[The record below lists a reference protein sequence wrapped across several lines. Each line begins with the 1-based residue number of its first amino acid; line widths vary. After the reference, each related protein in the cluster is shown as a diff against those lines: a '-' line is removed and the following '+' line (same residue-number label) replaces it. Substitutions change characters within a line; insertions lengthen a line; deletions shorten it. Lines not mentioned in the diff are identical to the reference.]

1 MSICDIKINNDI
13 TSPCSNPLYT
23 GKKQKGWLIN
33 RDDVASYT
41 LTGNYVTGI
50 TLVTGAQAYFIE
62 CNEKR
67 PYQGTITAMEDGDTQ
82 NTFAHTVLCHMAND
96 GADFRTNVIEKLAG
110 GRFVVILENLW
121 GGENNDSFFPVYG
134 LQRGL
139 DCVAETTENVD
150 NGGWDFTLAET
161 GLPMA
166 GLYYWHTD
174 EETSRNDLDALAG
187 GGGGEDWTPKWFY
200 VEDASGAAN
209 TLTIKKSNNALAN
222 KVFEWSTDKATWTE
236 ITITDTTGVSLAVP
250 ANGRVYLR
258 GNNGVL
264 ASSSSY
270 NLYMVASGLCKV
282 GGDISTLLYIQGSVP
297 IADSYAVY
305 ALFGNMQNKLIDAQD
320 LVIPFYKVGES
331 GCSRLFFNCTAL
343 TNPCKMPNIANA
355 AKSLFSNMYGGCTAL
370 TNVMIL
376 PKTLIGSTTNSMFA
390 GMYSSCTTLID
401 GGTIPNITQA
411 GYCFNAM
418 FQHCT
423 NLARIEVYAN
433 TWNTANSQNWL
444 DGVSP
449 TGDFYNLGG
458 ATIPTGTNG
467 IPSGWTEHTALP

>member
-67 PYQGTITAMEDGDTQ
+67 PYQGTITTMEDGDIQ

-209 TLTIKKSNNALAN
+209 TLTIKKSNNALPD
-222 KVFEWSTDKATWTE
+222 KVFEWSLDKQNWTE
-236 ITITDTTGVSLAVP
+236 ITVTDTTGVSLAVP

-258 GNNGVL
+258 GDNGFLSNNTTTYIQMNC
-264 ASSSSY
+264 AAFF
-270 NLYMVASGLCKV
+270 NV
-282 GGDISTLLYIQGSVP
+282 GGDATTLIGKTGGQQSLANYSMIGLFYD
-297 IADSYAVY
+297 AD
-305 ALFGNMQNKLIDAQD
+305 KLISAGD
-320 LVIPFYKVGES
+320 LLLPTKILIGLSVYHSMFY
-331 GCSRLFFNCTAL
+331 
-343 TNPCKMPNIANA
+343 
-355 AKSLFSNMYGGCTAL
+355 GCTAL
-370 TNVMIL
+370 TTAPEL
-376 PKTLIGSTTNSMFA
+376 PAETLSSSCYQSMFFGCSALINPPSVLPAKTLSSNCYSGMFRNCSALIMAPKIKAETIGSTSLSNMFNS
-390 GMYSSCTTLID
+390 C
-401 GGTIPNITQA
+401 
-411 GYCFNAM
+411 AM
-418 FQHCT
+418 L
-423 NLARIEVYAN
+423 NRIEIN
-433 TWNTANSQNWL
+433 LTTWDTSQATQWL
-444 DGVSP
+444 YGVAP

-467 IPSGWTEHTALP
+467 IPSGWTEHTQLP